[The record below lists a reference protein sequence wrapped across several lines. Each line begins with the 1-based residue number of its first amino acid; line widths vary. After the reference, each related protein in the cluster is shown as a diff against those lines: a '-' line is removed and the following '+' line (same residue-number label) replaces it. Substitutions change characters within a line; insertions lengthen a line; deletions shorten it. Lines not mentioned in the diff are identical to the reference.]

1 LVINKTIKHNFTEEK
16 EYAFKILFK
25 NKILYY
31 IIIYFYQMKE
41 IIEEKTKLI
50 EEKNKLIEEKT
61 KLIEEKNKLIEEL
74 TKKPETYKYSKE
86 YSKEYGM
93 LHQYDEGN
101 KVKFERS
108 FGFIYL

>member
-1 LVINKTIKHNFTEEK
+1 
-16 EYAFKILFK
+16 
-25 NKILYY
+25 
-31 IIIYFYQMKE
+31 MKE

-50 EEKNKLIEEKT
+50 EEKNKLIEEKN

-86 YSKEYGM
+86 YDM
-93 LHQYDEGN
+93 LHQYDKGN
-101 KVKFERS
+101 NVKFERS

>member
-50 EEKNKLIEEKT
+50 EEKNKLIEE
-61 KLIEEKNKLIEEL
+61 L